1 MEEKEKAAMNK
12 WRQKRDENMEVR
24 EMDKKENL
32 TTIQRKNEALMQAG
46 EVSQEEF
53 NYFTGMAD
61 VYGQETTKAAQ
72 RIVET
77 LNGLT
82 IEEANTALDLAR
94 YKIKRI
100 CKIQI

>member
-1 MEEKEKAAMNK
+1 
-12 WRQKRDENMEVR
+12 MEVK

-32 TTIQRKNEALMQAG
+32 TTIQRKNEALMQEG
-46 EVSQEEF
+46 EVSQKEF
-53 NYFTGMAD
+53 NYLAGMSS
-61 VYGQETTKAAQ
+61 VYGSATIKAAQ

>member
-1 MEEKEKAAMNK
+1 
-12 WRQKRDENMEVR
+12 
-24 EMDKKENL
+24 MDKKENL
-32 TTIQRKNEALMQAG
+32 TTIQRKNEALMQSG

-61 VYGQETTKAAQ
+61 VYGKETTKAAQ